1 MAHILLY
8 IMQLTYSEEEMKK
21 LITVLVLGMMVVT
34 SVAAFAGDKEETK
47 PADNQTQ
54 TEMK

>member
-1 MAHILLY
+1 
-8 IMQLTYSEEEMKK
+8 MQLTYSEEEMKK